1 MVVVLFRNRLRD
13 DAGDEYATT
22 AKRML
27 ALASAMPG
35 FVSFKTFRADDGER
49 ISVIE
54 FESDA
59 HVRAW
64 HEHAEHRDAQQRGRE
79 RFYEEYR
86 LQVCEPIRDYGFRR

>member
-13 DAGDEYATT
+13 DAGEEYQTT

-35 FVSFKTFRADDGER
+35 FVSFKIFQAADGER
-49 ISVIE
+49 LSVIE
-54 FESDA
+54 FESDDA
-59 HVRAW
+59 ARAW
-64 HEHAEHRDAQQRGRE
+64 REHPEHRDAQQRGRA

-86 LQVCEPIRDYGFRR
+86 IQVCEPIRDYGFRG

>member
-13 DAGDEYATT
+13 DAGEEYQTT

-35 FVSFKTFRADDGER
+35 FVSFKIFQAADGER
-49 ISVIE
+49 LSVIE
-54 FESDA
+54 FESDDPA
-59 HVRAW
+59 RAW
-64 HEHAEHRDAQQRGRE
+64 REHPEHRDAQQRGRA

-86 LQVCEPIRDYGFRR
+86 IQVCEPIRDFGFRG

>member
-1 MVVVLFRNRLRD
+1 VVVVLFRNRLRD

-27 ALASAMPG
+27 ELASAMPG

-59 HVRAW
+59 HARAW
-64 HEHAEHRDAQQRGRE
+64 REHPEHRAAQQRGRE
-79 RFYEEYR
+79 GFYEEYR

>member
-1 MVVVLFRNRLRD
+1 MVVVLFRSRLRD
-13 DAGDEYATT
+13 DAGEEYETT

-35 FVSFKTFRADDGER
+35 FVSFKIFRADDGER

-59 HVRAW
+59 HARAW
-64 HEHAEHRDAQQRGRE
+64 REHPEHRDAQQRGRA

-86 LQVCEPIRDYGFRR
+86 IQVCEPIRDYGFRR

>member
-1 MVVVLFRNRLRD
+1 MVVLFRSRLRD
-13 DAGDEYATT
+13 DAGEAYETT

-27 ALASAMPG
+27 ELASAMPG
-35 FVSFKTFRADDGER
+35 FVYFKTFRAEDGER

-64 HEHAEHRDAQQRGRE
+64 REHPEHRDAQQRGRA

-86 LQVCEPIRDYGFRR
+86 IQVCEPLRDYGFRR